1 MRASAAQA
9 TEDKNAAMA
18 QAERTANKAKLAD
31 RLINGLAGEFQR
43 WTQTIKQ
50 MTIAE
55 GARCECDWNRANPRL
70 CIKSGMP
77 AWPLRQA
84 GRRHAARG
92 RVCEL
97 RGAVQHSL
105 SARTGAGQVAAGPA

>member
-1 MRASAAQA
+1 MCADVPLRSGMGAGQVMRAGGPQA

-18 QAERTANKAKLAD
+18 QAERTANKARLAD

-55 GARCECDWNRANPRL
+55 GARL
-70 CIKSGMP
+70 TVFIK
-77 AWPLRQA
+77 AL
-84 GRRHAARG
+84 
-92 RVCEL
+92 
-97 RGAVQHSL
+97 
-105 SARTGAGQVAAGPA
+105 TGLASHT

>member
-1 MRASAAQA
+1 MRAGGAQA

-55 GARCECDWNRANPRL
+55 GARYTCPDQDNHL
-70 CIKSGMP
+70 
-77 AWPLRQA
+77 Q
-84 GRRHAARG
+84 
-92 RVCEL
+92 
-97 RGAVQHSL
+97 SL
-105 SARTGAGQVAAGPA
+105 KADADVVA

>member
-1 MRASAAQA
+1 MRAGVAQA

-50 MTIAE
+50 MTVAE
-55 GARCECDWNRANPRL
+55 GARCVCLITELVRWKWHQNKRAHLAAQASWSATRCSRPRL
-70 CIKSGMP
+70 
-77 AWPLRQA
+77 
-84 GRRHAARG
+84 
-92 RVCEL
+92 
-97 RGAVQHSL
+97 
-105 SARTGAGQVAAGPA
+105 

>member
-1 MRASAAQA
+1 MRTFAAQA
-9 TEDKNAAMA
+9 TEDKNAAIA

-55 GARCECDWNRANPRL
+55 GARCAWNRANPIIY
-70 CIKSGMP
+70 IKSSMP

-97 RGAVQHSL
+97 RGAVQHSF